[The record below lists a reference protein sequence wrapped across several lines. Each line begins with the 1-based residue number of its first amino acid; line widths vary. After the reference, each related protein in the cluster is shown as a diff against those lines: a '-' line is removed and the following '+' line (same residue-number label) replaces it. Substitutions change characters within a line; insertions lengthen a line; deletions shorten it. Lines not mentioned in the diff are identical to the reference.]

1 MAVKVAIDHFSTA
14 FTMNVKFH
22 RCQQNSYS
30 KIEKCVNDKIMRK
43 SFKFF

>member
-22 RCQQNSYS
+22 RYQQNSYS
-30 KIEKCVNDKIMRK
+30 KIDMLCKALQMLKTYL
-43 SFKFF
+43 